1 MSNSKR
7 ISDDYSEKLED
18 AALAGGAAETVRR
31 YGSAIKEH
39 SVAYYGVDNEAGV
52 RLTKGLKS
60 ISESK
65 INPDFA
71 DSNIKQ
77 QAGFSAEVKST
88 ARGNAENIIRG
99 RSTRF
104 RRTDDLGMVNDPL
117 RDVVEVDA
125 SGRVIPGSGSQM
137 KFVGGDPEALLDKL
151 TSPKY
156 QKYADNNVPFMV
168 ADDDYAALMGTNGN
182 DGIIDRRI
190 AELERQAKRTQ
201 ESGNSSVAA
210 QKRQEIA
217 KLKQIKKDLKKAGLD
232 RDEAIE
238 ARRNPELSTAKDIA
252 GLAHRAGME
261 QAKYGGAIAGSI
273 AMVTNLVAFLKG
285 DKTFGEAVESTAAA
299 AGTGAAMGYATGF
312 AGATVKGLLQNSS
325 SAFWRGI
332 SKTSLPAQ
340 MVSSA
345 VSIGKTLHRYFHSDD
360 MTAAQCMSEIAQD
373 GVGTIGSVMCST
385 IGVAAI
391 PAAAPAVV
399 GVMVGVGAA
408 MIGYTLATAAYKE
421 IMSAMQEAK
430 HAREQR
436 MLIERECE
444 ESIRLIRK
452 YRREMEEQVERYLS
466 EHKRAFESCFM
477 TLDDAILHDDID
489 GFIRGNAE
497 LQLILGGKSQFS
509 SFDEFDRLMGSGE
522 ELVF

>member
-217 KLKQIKKDLKKAGLD
+217 KLKQIKKDLKKAV
-232 RDEAIE
+232 
-238 ARRNPELSTAKDIA
+238 N
-252 GLAHRAGME
+252 
-261 QAKYGGAIAGSI
+261 
-273 AMVTNLVAFLKG
+273 
-285 DKTFGEAVESTAAA
+285 
-299 AGTGAAMGYATGF
+299 
-312 AGATVKGLLQNSS
+312 
-325 SAFWRGI
+325 
-332 SKTSLPAQ
+332 
-340 MVSSA
+340 
-345 VSIGKTLHRYFHSDD
+345 
-360 MTAAQCMSEIAQD
+360 
-373 GVGTIGSVMCST
+373 
-385 IGVAAI
+385 
-391 PAAAPAVV
+391 
-399 GVMVGVGAA
+399 
-408 MIGYTLATAAYKE
+408 
-421 IMSAMQEAK
+421 
-430 HAREQR
+430 
-436 MLIERECE
+436 
-444 ESIRLIRK
+444 
-452 YRREMEEQVERYLS
+452 
-466 EHKRAFESCFM
+466 
-477 TLDDAILHDDID
+477 
-489 GFIRGNAE
+489 
-497 LQLILGGKSQFS
+497 
-509 SFDEFDRLMGSGE
+509 
-522 ELVF
+522 

>member
-1 MSNSKR
+1 MSDSKK
-7 ISDDYSEKLED
+7 DNDNFWDKLTG

-39 SVAYYGVDNEAGV
+39 SVAYSGVDNESGV
-52 RLTKGLKS
+52 RYTKGLKS
-60 ISESK
+60 ISQSK
-65 INPDFA
+65 VNPDYA
-71 DSNIKQ
+71 ESNIKQ
-77 QAGFSAEVKST
+77 QAGLSAEVKSA
-88 ARGNAENIIRG
+88 ARSNAENAISG
-99 RSTRF
+99 KSSKYM
-104 RRTDDLGMVNDPL
+104 RTDDLGMVNDPL

-125 SGRVIPGSGSQM
+125 SGKIIPGSGSQM
-137 KFVGGDPEALLDKL
+137 KFVGGDPDALLDKL

-156 QKYADNNVPFMV
+156 QKYVDNNVPFMV
-168 ADDDYAALMGTNGN
+168 ADDDYAALMGTNGKG
-182 DGIIDRRI
+182 GIIDQRI
-190 AELERQAKRTQ
+190 
-201 ESGNSSVAA
+201 ESLKKQVQRSRETGNSSVAA
-210 QKRQEIA
+210 QKEREIA
-217 KLKQIKKDLKKAGLD
+217 KLKQIKRDLKKSGLT
-232 RDEAIE
+232 RDEAYE
-238 ARRNPELSTAKDIA
+238 ARRNPELSTAKDMA
-252 GLAHRAGME
+252 RLAHRAGLE

-273 AMVTNLVAFLKG
+273 SMISNMVEFLKG
-285 DKTFGEAVESTAAA
+285 KKTFGEAVESTAAA

>member
-285 DKTFGEAVESTAAA
+285 DKTFGDAVASTAAA
-299 AGTGAAMGYATGF
+299 AGTGAAIGDGTGF

-325 SAFWRGI
+325 SAFWRGV

-345 VSIGKTLHRYFHSDD
+345 MSVGKSLHRYFTHQISG
-360 MTAAQCMSEIAQD
+360 AECMSEMAQD

-385 IGVAAI
+385 IGIAAI

-421 IMSAMQEAK
+421 IMSAMNAASY
-430 HAREQR
+430 ARSER
-436 MLIERECE
+436 IRIERECE
-444 ESIRLIRK
+444 ESIRMIRQ
-452 YRREMEEQVERYLS
+452 YRREMEEQVDRYLS
-466 EHKRAFESCFM
+466 EHKKAFESCFM
-477 TLDDAILHDDID
+477 TLDDAILHDDVD

-497 LQLILGGKSQFS
+497 FQGILGGKAQFS
-509 SFDEFDRLMGSGE
+509 SFNEFDGLMRSDE
-522 ELVF
+522 DFVF